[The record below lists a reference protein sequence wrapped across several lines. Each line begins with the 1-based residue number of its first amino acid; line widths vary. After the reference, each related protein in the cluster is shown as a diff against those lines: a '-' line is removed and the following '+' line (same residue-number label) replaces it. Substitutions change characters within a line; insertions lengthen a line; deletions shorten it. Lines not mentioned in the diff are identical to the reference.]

1 MGNTQRF
8 PVGTQY
14 IPTGKN
20 KAVHTV
26 TDFLTTRNL
35 AGEIVSTRYT
45 ATHEFLGQKITTHD
59 VVETTIARGLLTQT
73 D

>member
-1 MGNTQRF
+1 MRNEQRF

-20 KAVHTV
+20 RAVHTV

-35 AGEIVSTRYT
+35 AGEIVAVRYT
-45 ATHEFLGQKITTHD
+45 ATHDFLGQPITTYNII
-59 VVETTIARGLLTQT
+59 ETTIARGLLTPSK
-73 D
+73 

>member
-1 MGNTQRF
+1 MSNKQRF

-20 KAVHTV
+20 KSVHTV

-35 AGEIVSTRYT
+35 AGEIVSTRYI
-45 ATHEFLGQKITTHD
+45 ATHDFLGQSIATYD
-59 VVETTIARGLLTQT
+59 IVETTIARGLVTPSN
-73 D
+73 